1 VRGRFTY
8 VGGADL
14 VLRIVQIKCARA
26 VVIGSGIAGLSTA
39 LGLGNC
45 TLLTRGTF
53 GSGSSRLAQGGIA
66 ASLGTEDSPAAHA
79 EDTVTVSGNIG
90 DPTIAEAVAHAAAGR
105 IEWLQSLGARFESDE
120 RSELHLGREAG
131 HSVRRI
137 VHADG
142 DATGAEVMRVLTEAA
157 DSNPG
162 IEICERHE
170 LVDLIRQ
177 NGRVVGVLALDPA
190 GELAAVLAPAVI
202 LATGGV
208 GGLYWRTTNPHEV
221 TGDGLAVAARAGA
234 EFTDLEFVQFHPTAL
249 DADISP
255 VPLLTETLRGE
266 GAILVNSDGHRFMPA
281 RHPDAELAPRDVLV
295 RAIWEEQSHGR
306 QVYLDATES
315 IGDEFPR
322 RFPTAWKHAISA
334 GVDPRS
340 EPLPIIPAQHYH
352 MGGIATDKCGR
363 TSLPG
368 LWAVGEVAGT
378 GLHGANRLAS
388 NSLLEALVYGANV
401 SRSII
406 KTAPGTTPL
415 KELEVSATLP
425 GILTQQDEPGALADT
440 DRIRKLMWDSVGIQ
454 RHARTL
460 ESAVTSLTEL
470 SHRARSPSANNLALT
485 GLLIATAALNRKE
498 SRGTHWRS
506 DYPETDARLA
516 SRSFVTPQPE
526 PTITLMPSTQCA
538 A

>member
-1 VRGRFTY
+1 M
-8 VGGADL
+8 
-14 VLRIVQIKCARA
+14 LRIVQIKCARA

-120 RSELHLGREAG
+120 HSELHLGREAG

-295 RAIWEEQSHGR
+295 REIWVEQSYGR
-306 QVYLDATES
+306 HVYLDATES
-315 IGDEFPR
+315 IGDEFPQ

>member
-1 VRGRFTY
+1 MRGRFTY

-295 RAIWEEQSHGR
+295 REIWVEQSYGR
-306 QVYLDATES
+306 HVYLDATES
-315 IGDEFPR
+315 IGDEFPQ